1 MLHLRI
7 YGPSRAIAEVGE
19 RLEDRGTARYVALA
33 PGVRPGR
40 SLLTAE
46 IRPESADDVIDFLAS
61 RGVAHEDI
69 ALARLDEI
77 GPIVPGQVGGHLIWA
92 DVLGQAR
99 RNARPVGR
107 YLVLMVVAGVIA
119 AFGVINLNAI
129 LIVGAMAVSPDTLPV
144 VAACVGLV
152 GRRPRL
158 TGGALM
164 TLFVGLGVTC
174 VAALAL
180 TAFLDVFDLIPS
192 GFVVGTS
199 VLSGLATVNSATIG
213 VALAA
218 GIAGMLAFETR
229 ASSAVGV
236 AISVTTIPAA
246 AYLGVAG
253 GLGEEDKAAG
263 ALAVLGAN
271 VALLLVG
278 GTTTLLVQ
286 RWLAGRDRV
295 ARG

>member
-7 YGPSRAIAEVGE
+7 YGRSGAMAEVGE
-19 RLEDRGTARYVALA
+19 GLEGMSAARHVALA
-33 PGVRPGR
+33 RGVRPGHA
-40 SLLTAE
+40 LLTGE
-46 IRPESADDVIDFLAS
+46 VSPESADEVLDFLS
-61 RGVAHEDI
+61 SHGVAHENI
-69 ALARLDEI
+69 TLARLDEI
-77 GPIVPGQVGGHLIWA
+77 GPIAQRTGEHLIWA
-92 DVLGQAR
+92 DVVGQAR

-107 YLVLMVVAGVIA
+107 YLVLMMVAGVIA
-119 AFGVINLNAI
+119 AFGVINVNAI

-152 GRRPRL
+152 GRRHRL
-158 TGGALM
+158 AGRALL
-164 TLFVGLGVTC
+164 TIVVGLGVTG
-174 VAALAL
+174 LTAL
-180 TAFLDVFDLIPS
+180 TLTVFLDLFELLPS
-192 GFVVGTS
+192 GFVVGES
-199 VLSGLATVNSATIG
+199 ALSGLATVNSATIG

-253 GLGEEDKAAG
+253 GVGQADKVLG
-263 ALAVLGAN
+263 ALAVLSVN

-278 GTTTLLVQ
+278 GTTALLVQ
-286 RWLAGRDRV
+286 RRLARRRPVGATR
-295 ARG
+295 

>member
-7 YGPSRAIAEVGE
+7 YGPSGAIAEVGE

-77 GPIVPGQVGGHLIWA
+77 GPIVPGRAGGHLIWA

-152 GRRPRL
+152 GRRLRL
-158 TGGALM
+158 AGRALM

-174 VAALAL
+174 LTALAL
-180 TAFLDVFDLIPS
+180 TALLNLFDLIPS

-199 VLSGLATVNSATIG
+199 LLSGLATVNSATIG

-218 GIAGMLAFETR
+218 GVAGMLTFETR
-229 ASSAVGV
+229 ASAAVGV

-246 AYLGVAG
+246 AYFGVAG
-253 GLGEEDKAAG
+253 GLGEADKAAG
-263 ALAVLGAN
+263 ALAVLGVN

-278 GTTTLLVQ
+278 GTTTLLLQ
-286 RWLAGRDRV
+286 RWLAQRDRV
-295 ARG
+295 ARV